1 MDNIP
6 MIAAAAGL
14 VGLVIAFVLYQQV
27 NKVKIDDEKVASITK
42 EIQEGAMAFLVA
54 EYKVLAIFVVAVGAL
69 LAFLNDTETS
79 IAFFA
84 GAIASVSRRIL
95 WNACGYFS

>member
-14 VGLVIAFVLYQQV
+14 VGLVIAFILYQQV

-42 EIQEGAMAFLVA
+42 EIQEGAMAFL
-54 EYKVLAIFVVAVGAL
+54 
-69 LAFLNDTETS
+69 
-79 IAFFA
+79 
-84 GAIASVSRRIL
+84 
-95 WNACGYFS
+95 CG

>member
-1 MDNIP
+1 MENIP

-14 VGLVIAFVLYQQV
+14 VGLVIAFILYQQV

-69 LAFLNDTETS
+69 LAFFNDT
-79 IAFFA
+79 
-84 GAIASVSRRIL
+84 
-95 WNACGYFS
+95 